1 MNRND
6 ILQDIYM
13 NEKIEYFSQTV
24 KLNTDNLIKKIET
37 DMINYRENY
46 LSEQISLLEN
56 EINEYYNKNISETDN
71 DIKIKLSKIKID
83 TKHEYLRI
91 RDDLQNKLFNELQSK
106 LIQFVNSSDYIN
118 FLYRSCDRCIGMF
131 GKSSHVKIL
140 ISAADNNKTQLLSDY
155 IGDRI
160 DSTFEISE
168 KIKFGGLYY
177 HNTEK
182 NIVLNET
189 IDERLQFE
197 KSIFSQ

>member
-6 ILQDIYM
+6 TLQDVYT
-13 NEKIEYFSQTV
+13 NEKIEYFSKTV
-24 KLNTDNLIKKIET
+24 KLNTDNFIKKIET
-37 DMINYRENY
+37 GMINYRENY

-56 EINEYYNKNISETDN
+56 EINEYYNKNINETDN
-71 DIKIKLSKIKID
+71 DIKIKLSKTKID

-91 RDDLQNKLFNELQSK
+91 RDDLQNKLFNELQNK
-106 LIQFVNSSDYIN
+106 LIQFVGSSDYID
-118 FLYRSCDRCIGMF
+118 FLYRSCDRCIDMCD
-131 GKSSHVKIL
+131 KSSHVKIL
-140 ISAADNNKTQLLSDY
+140 ISAEDSNKIQLLADY

-160 DSTFEISE
+160 NYTFEISE

-177 HNTEK
+177 HNTDK
-182 NIVLNET
+182 NIVLNDT